1 MTIKKHFRFLSIL
14 FVLTI
19 LLAGCSITNG
29 HEEEIAL
36 PIDRDEWPTPAPTE
50 APVSPT
56 PFPKM
61 NFDPT
66 ATPTPLSAA
75 TATPTPMAEAMET
88 EMIASDGAATDALV
102 AQIAALTG
110 GLSPVAV
117 ALTVD
122 DVTVRQGPGGGYG
135 AAGTL
140 ERSNVVGILGTNP
153 AADWLYMINTSL
165 LYGWVPAESLR
176 VTGSLAGAPVLPADP
191 VAALLAQLAS
201 SSASSGSEAA
211 GMASNPSTV
220 QNVAVTDLKPMT
232 TARVNNDVL
241 NMRQRPGA
249 AFNLLATLSRDDEV
263 AVLALNKDKLW
274 ALVETT
280 EGQLG
285 WVSAE
290 FLEAG
295 GDLNNAPQVFS
306 LTPGD
311 DYPADQVAPIA
322 MTSGQAVPVAVVGN
336 TSTARGVTTA
346 VVATAA
352 QPTVPVSVL
361 APVAG
366 GEVNRKIDLLRG
378 PSASSGLLDT
388 LTVGEKASI
397 LAVNE
402 QRDWVVVQADRSR
415 VGWLP
420 VDSLTLDEGA
430 LVNAYPVIS
439 AWVQSN
445 EVDVL
450 SGPGIFYETV
460 GTLAI
465 NDLVAVVA
473 RNEGGNWVLIETLAG
488 GRGWTTPK
496 FLTFAGAALADVP
509 LVNSLTFE
517 TPPPAESPSAP
528 RAPQYPAQNL
538 IALQL
543 SSGGDIMLINAD
555 GSELRRL
562 TNGIDPVLSPDGQT
576 VAFTR
581 WDHNESG
588 SLWTINIDGTNER
601 FILGEMRK
609 AKGPD
614 WSADGSQI
622 MLNYQHGGRLDDK
635 TIKVDL
641 TKNPSPKIPWNAKD
655 VEVVMEP
662 IVVNGQ
668 VVGMR
673 PIMKI
678 TLPPDPFWGLR
689 LVNLV
694 DGSSKDVDGGTYA
707 FRPVWDPS
715 RDWRVVSDGGRG
727 LLGIDVN
734 RPEYRE
740 TVTENIGD
748 SSPVFSPDGRYLA
761 VTAGHQ
767 SGGGGGYDIYRMN
780 ADGTG
785 RIRLTNTPMWVPVG
799 PDEQKPWNNV
809 APAWSPDGSQIAFLT
824 DRTGRWEIW
833 VMGADGSDQH
843 PMFSGTVNDQLNI
856 IYDFVDERVLSW
868 R

>member
-1 MTIKKHFRFLSIL
+1 
-14 FVLTI
+14 
-19 LLAGCSITNG
+19 
-29 HEEEIAL
+29 
-36 PIDRDEWPTPAPTE
+36 
-50 APVSPT
+50 
-56 PFPKM
+56 
-61 NFDPT
+61 
-66 ATPTPLSAA
+66 
-75 TATPTPMAEAMET
+75 
-88 EMIASDGAATDALV
+88 
-102 AQIAALTG
+102 
-110 GLSPVAV
+110 VAV
-117 ALTVD
+117 A
-122 DVTVRQGPGGGYG
+122 
-135 AAGTL
+135 
-140 ERSNVVGILGTNP
+140 
-153 AADWLYMINTSL
+153 
-165 LYGWVPAESLR
+165 
-176 VTGSLAGAPVLPADP
+176 
-191 VAALLAQLAS
+191 
-201 SSASSGSEAA
+201 
-211 GMASNPSTV
+211 
-220 QNVAVTDLKPMT
+220 DLKSVT
-232 TARVNNDVL
+232 TARITNDVL

-263 AVLALNKDKLW
+263 AVLALNKDRLW

-280 EGQLG
+280 DGQPG

-290 FLEAG
+290 FLEAD
-295 GDLNNAPQVFS
+295 GDLTDAPQVLS

-311 DYPADQVAPIA
+311 DYPADQVAPIVMA
-322 MTSGQAVPVAVVGN
+322 SGQAVPVAVVSN
-336 TSTARGVTTA
+336 PSTVSGVTTA
-346 VVATAA
+346 AVVTTDQA
-352 QPTVPVSVL
+352 TVPVRVL

-366 GEVNRKIDLLRG
+366 GQINRKVDLQRG
-378 PSASSGLLDT
+378 PEASSGLLDT
-388 LTVGEKASI
+388 LTVGEKVSI

-420 VDSLTLDEGA
+420 VDSLTINEGS
-430 LVNAYPVIS
+430 LNNAYPVIS

-450 SGPGIFYETV
+450 SGPGIFHETV

-465 NDLVAVVA
+465 NDLVATVA
-473 RNEGGNWVLIETLAG
+473 RNEGGNWVFIETLAG

-496 FLTFAGAALADVP
+496 FLTFVGAALADVP

-517 TPPPAESPSAP
+517 TPPPAEPAPAPSTP
-528 RAPQYPAQNL
+528 RYPAQNL

-555 GSELRRL
+555 GSGLRRL
-562 TNGIDPVLSPDGQT
+562 TNGIDPVLSPNGQT

-581 WDHNESG
+581 WNENESG
-588 SLWTINIDGTNER
+588 SLWTINVDGTNER
-601 FILGEMRK
+601 FVLGEMRK

-614 WSADGSQI
+614 WSSDSSQI
-622 MLNYQHGGRLDDK
+622 ILNYQHGGRLEDK
-635 TIKVDL
+635 TIKIDL
-641 TKNPSPKIPWNAKD
+641 TKNSSPKIPWNAKD
-655 VEVVMEP
+655 VEVVLEP
-662 IVVNGQ
+662 ILVNGQ

-689 LVNLV
+689 LINLA

-707 FRPVWDPS
+707 FRPAWDPS
-715 RDWRVVSDGGRG
+715 QDWRVVSDGGRG
-727 LLGIDVN
+727 LLGVDVN

-740 TVTENIGD
+740 TLTENVDD

-761 VTAGHQ
+761 LSAGHQ
-767 SGGGGGYDIYRMN
+767 SGGSHEIYRMN

-785 RIRLTNTPMWVPVG
+785 RVRLTNTPLWVPVG

-833 VMGADGSDQH
+833 VMGADGSNQH
-843 PMFSGTVNDQLNI
+843 PMFSDTVNDQLNI
-856 IYDFVDERVLSW
+856 VYDFVDERVLSW

>member
-1 MTIKKHFRFLSIL
+1 MTIKKHLPFLSVL
-14 FVLTI
+14 FTLTI
-19 LLAGCSITNG
+19 LLGGCSLTNG
-29 HEEEIAL
+29 QEEEIAEH
-36 PIDRDEWPTPAPTE
+36 IDLAEWPTSVPTE

-66 ATPTPLSAA
+66 ATPTPLPAA
-75 TATPTPMAEAMET
+75 TITPTPVAEAVET
-88 EMIASDGAATDALV
+88 EIISSDGAATDALV

-122 DVTVRQGPGGGYG
+122 EVTIRQGPGGGYG
-135 AAGTL
+135 AAGSL
-140 ERSNVVGILGTNP
+140 ERSSVIGILGTNP
-153 AADWLYMINTSL
+153 AVDWLYVINTSL

-176 VTGSLAGAPVLPADP
+176 ITGSLAGAPVLPADP
-191 VAALLAQLAS
+191 ITALLTQLAS
-201 SSASSGSEAA
+201 SSASSGSDAAEAA
-211 GMASNPSTV
+211 SSPSSA
-220 QNVAVTDLKPMT
+220 QNIAVADLESVT

-249 AFNLLATLSRDDEV
+249 TFNLLTTLSRDDEV

-280 EGQLG
+280 DGQPG
-285 WVSAE
+285 WVSVE
-290 FLEAG
+290 FLSIDS
-295 GDLNNAPQVFS
+295 DLSDIPQVLS
-306 LTPGD
+306 LTPGG

-322 MTSGQAVPVAVVGN
+322 MALGQAVPVAVVSN
-336 TSTARGVTTA
+336 VSAVSEVTTA
-346 VVATAA
+346 AVATAA

-361 APVAG
+361 APVASG
-366 GEVNRKIDLLRG
+366 QINHKVDLQRG
-378 PSASSGLLDT
+378 PDASSGLLDT
-388 LTVGEKASI
+388 LTLDEKVSA

-420 VDSLTLDEGA
+420 VDSLAVEEGSLA
-430 LVNAYPVIS
+430 NAYPVIT

-450 SGPGIFYETV
+450 SGPGIFHETV

-465 NDLVAVVA
+465 NDLVAVLA
-473 RNEGGNWVLIETLAG
+473 RNEGGNWVLIETRAG
-488 GRGWTTPK
+488 GRGWMTPK
-496 FLTFAGAALADVP
+496 FLTIVGAALADVP

-517 TPPPAESPSAP
+517 TPPPVESAP
-528 RAPQYPAQNL
+528 APSAPQYPAQNL

-555 GSELRRL
+555 GSGLRRL

-581 WDHNESG
+581 WDDNESG
-588 SLWTINIDGTNER
+588 SLWTINVDGTNER

-622 MLNYQHGGRLDDK
+622 ILNYQHGGRLK
-635 TIKVDL
+635 
-641 TKNPSPKIPWNAKD
+641 PKSECHSLLDGELPLPPMNAYDFRMVVKKGIPYFCW
-655 VEVVMEP
+655 
-662 IVVNGQ
+662 
-668 VVGMR
+668 
-673 PIMKI
+673 
-678 TLPPDPFWGLR
+678 TLPPDPFWALR
-689 LVNLV
+689 LVNLT
-694 DGSSKDVDGGTYA
+694 DGSSKNVDGGTYA
-707 FRPVWDPS
+707 FRPTWDPS
-715 RDWRVVSDGGRG
+715 RNWRVVSDGGRG
-727 LLGIDVN
+727 LLGVDIN

-740 TVTENIGD
+740 TLTENIGD
-748 SSPVFSPDGRYLA
+748 SSPVFSPDGRFLA
-761 VTAGHQ
+761 VAAGHQ
-767 SGGGGGYDIYRMN
+767 SGGSYELYRMN

-785 RIRLTNTPMWVPVG
+785 RTRLTNTPMWVPVG

-824 DRTGRWEIW
+824 DRAGRWEIW
-833 VMGADGSDQH
+833 VMGADGSNQR
-843 PMFSGTVNDQLNI
+843 PMFLDAVNNQLDI